1 MSAAPST
8 ISLTERCQWYVK
20 RFPNPGLVAGQQNLN
35 FELKTDT
42 DAPFR
47 MTGVAVYV
55 FNSAS
60 VPLGAAG
67 NVGVMMRFT
76 RPDRTWIQ
84 KHLVS
89 AQSLNPFDGGA
100 AAGAA
105 GQNPPFYSYFSPLR
119 TNIFYPA
126 GSAIVID
133 LQQLAGVTDA
143 LVLVIF
149 FGTKL
154 FPSGSVWAPTYQAKS
169 RKRPFFGYNLQ
180 VLGSQLPAKNI
191 PLNIRPDA
199 GFVWQ
204 YGQQDD
210 SCPMP

>member
-1 MSAAPST
+1 MSAAPQ

-20 RFPNPGLVAGQQNLN
+20 RFPNAGLVAGQQNIN
-35 FELKTDT
+35 HELKTDT

-47 MTGVAVYV
+47 MTGLAVYV
-55 FNSAS
+55 FNADSFP
-60 VPLGAAG
+60 VGAAG
-67 NVGVMMRFT
+67 NVGITMRFT

-84 KHLVS
+84 KHMVS
-89 AQSLNPFDGGA
+89 AQALNPFDGGA
-100 AAGAA
+100 ANGAA
-105 GQNPPFYSYFSPLR
+105 AQSPPFYSYFSPLK

-133 LQQLAGVTDA
+133 LGQLAGVTDA
-143 LVLVIF
+143 LVLVVF
-149 FGTKL
+149 CGTKL
-154 FPSGSVWAPTYQAKS
+154 FPSGSAWAPSYQAKS

-180 VLGSQLPAKNI
+180 VLGSQLPIKNL
-191 PLNIRPDA
+191 PLNIQPDA

-204 YGQQDD
+204 HGQQSD